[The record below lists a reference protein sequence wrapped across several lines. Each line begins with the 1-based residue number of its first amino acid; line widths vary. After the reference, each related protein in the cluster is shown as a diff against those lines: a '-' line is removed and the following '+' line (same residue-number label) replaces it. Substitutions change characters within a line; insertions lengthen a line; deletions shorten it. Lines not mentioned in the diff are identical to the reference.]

1 MPKTDICKNYEELAS
16 LLENRDIKV
25 KGFRN
30 FRNVAVGVNYV
41 YLDEAAA
48 PNNRCNHIL
57 AAFVVSNARVL
68 LYIIMDILKDDLIY
82 CDTGL
87 LI

>member
-1 MPKTDICKNYEELAS
+1 M
-16 LLENRDIKV
+16 
-25 KGFRN
+25 
-30 FRNVAVGVNYV
+30 YV

-57 AAFVVSNARVL
+57 AAFVVSNASVL

-82 CDTGL
+82 CDTGF
-87 LI
+87 